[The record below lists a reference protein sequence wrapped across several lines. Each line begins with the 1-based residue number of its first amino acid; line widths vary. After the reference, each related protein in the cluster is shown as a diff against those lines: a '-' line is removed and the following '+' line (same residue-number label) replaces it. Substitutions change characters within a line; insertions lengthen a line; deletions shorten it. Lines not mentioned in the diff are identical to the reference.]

1 MVCLSFDKGTILIK
15 GNVKTPYGKW
25 DSRVGAYRAKSLYYL
40 DILDYFKESNFS
52 FQDNVM
58 KGPPIET
65 ISNKVSLRSYQKQ
78 ALLNWNRNKK
88 RGIIVLPTAAGKTYV
103 ALKAISELK
112 TQTLIVVPTL
122 DLVDQWK
129 NRIKEFLDLDAGII
143 GGGENTVK
151 MITVIT
157 YDSAYL
163 KASVLGNKF
172 NFLIFDEVHH
182 LASHSYMQIAEMYV
196 APYRMGLTATY
207 ERIDERH
214 KILPNLIGNIVF
226 SLDVE
231 DLAGTHLSPYVY
243 EKIFVKLNL
252 LEQKK
257 YLSEMKIYR
266 DYLKD
271 NRIFLR
277 SVHDFQKFI
286 MLTGRDPHARKALL
300 ARNNAL
306 RIALNS
312 EEKIRLLGTQLE
324 SHKDAKT
331 LIFTLHNDLV
341 YIISRRFLIPSI
353 TYQTPK
359 IERRQILEKFKKG
372 EYNTLV
378 TSQVLDEGIDVPDA
392 SVGYIL
398 SGTGSS
404 REYIQRLGRLLR
416 KVEGKKAKLYE
427 VVSEETVEVR
437 ISNRRSKKEKK
448 VV

>member
-1 MVCLSFDKGTILIK
+1 MVCLSFDKGSILIK

-40 DILDYFKESNFS
+40 DILDYFTESNFS

-65 ISNKVSLRSYQKQ
+65 MSNKVSLRSYQKQ

-129 NRIKEFLDLDAGII
+129 NRIKEFLDLDAGTI

-151 MITVIT
+151 T

-182 LASHSYMQIAEMYV
+182 LASYSYMQIAEMYI

-214 KILPNLIGNIVF
+214 KLLPNLIGNIVF
-226 SLDVE
+226 SL
-231 DLAGTHLSPYVY
+231 
-243 EKIFVKLNL
+243 
-252 LEQKK
+252 Q
-257 YLSEMKIYR
+257 
-266 DYLKD
+266 
-271 NRIFLR
+271 
-277 SVHDFQKFI
+277 
-286 MLTGRDPHARKALL
+286 
-300 ARNNAL
+300 
-306 RIALNS
+306 
-312 EEKIRLLGTQLE
+312 
-324 SHKDAKT
+324 
-331 LIFTLHNDLV
+331 
-341 YIISRRFLIPSI
+341 
-353 TYQTPK
+353 
-359 IERRQILEKFKKG
+359 
-372 EYNTLV
+372 
-378 TSQVLDEGIDVPDA
+378 
-392 SVGYIL
+392 
-398 SGTGSS
+398 
-404 REYIQRLGRLLR
+404 
-416 KVEGKKAKLYE
+416 
-427 VVSEETVEVR
+427 
-437 ISNRRSKKEKK
+437 
-448 VV
+448 